1 MACALTTGRAEPC
14 LDAVGGLKAIY
25 FFDRIDD
32 PFTIS
37 AGNEAT
43 AMNVSLTA
51 AFEFDLKSDNNNFEE
66 VGTAD
71 KNTGTYTVEQ
81 TATFSLKKQDKDT
94 ANEINLLAKA
104 QPGCVIKFRDGSF
117 RAVGITD
124 GVVISGTGVSGG
136 AKGEFNGYNL
146 TATATEVALAPKLDS
161 ATVTA
166 FEAVISGTQISV

>member
-1 MACALTTGRAEPC
+1 MACVLTTGRSEPC

-32 PFTIS
+32 PFTIT
-37 AGNEAT
+37 AGEAT
-43 AMNVSLTA
+43 AMNVALTA
-51 AFEFDLKSDNNNFEE
+51 AFEFDLKSDNNNLEE
-66 VGTAD
+66 TGTAD
-71 KNTGTYTVEQ
+71 ANNGTYVVDQ
-81 TATFSLKKQDKDT
+81 VATFSLKKLDKDT

-104 QPGCVIKFRDGSF
+104 QPGCVVKTRDGEY
-117 RAVGITD
+117 RVVGITD

-146 TATATEVALAPKLDS
+146 TATAQEVAFAPTLDS

-166 FEAVISGTQISV
+166 FEAVISATKISV

>member
-32 PFTIS
+32 PFTIT
-37 AGNEAT
+37 AGEAT

-66 VGTAD
+66 TGTAD
-71 KNTGTYTVEQ
+71 ANTGTYTVEQ
-81 TATFSLKKQDKDT
+81 VVTFSLKKLDKDT

-104 QPGCVIKFRDGSF
+104 QPGCVVKMRDGSYKV
-117 RAVGITD
+117 VGISD
-124 GVVISGTGVSGG
+124 GVVVSGTGVSGG
-136 AKGEFNGYNL
+136 AKSEFNGYNL
-146 TATATEVALAPKLDS
+146 TATATEIAFAPTLDS

-166 FEAVISGTQISV
+166 FEAVISGTKITV